1 MKEKFDEFLK
11 ITRELNKIEI
21 TPLLMGS
28 LGLEQVTGRDWQVRD
43 IDIHVPGDP
52 RGWGA
57 PDAERIY
64 DFEKIEMIM
73 NRLGYHLVDLHEHEF
88 QKDDL
93 SVEFGGMNT
102 LEDFAGIPLDEL
114 EKHQTAGAIYFLPN
128 AEQYLKIYQA
138 SSQDSYR
145 NEQNNDKDFAKI
157 AYLENF
163 LNQ

>member
-1 MKEKFDEFLK
+1 MKEKFGEFLK
-11 ITRELNKIEI
+11 IAKELNGIGV

-28 LGLEQVTGRDWQVRD
+28 LGLEQVTGRDWQARD

-52 RGWGA
+52 RGWEA
-57 PDAERIY
+57 PDEERIY
-64 DFEKIEMIM
+64 DFKKIEVIM
-73 NRLGYHLVDLHEHEF
+73 TRLGYHLVDLHEHEF
-88 QKDDL
+88 QKEDL

-114 EKHQTAGAIYFLPN
+114 AKHQTAGVVYFLPN
-128 AEQYLKIYQA
+128 AEQYLSIYRA

-157 AYLENF
+157 AYLENL

>member
-1 MKEKFDEFLK
+1 M
-11 ITRELNKIEI
+11 
-21 TPLLMGS
+21 
-28 LGLEQVTGRDWQVRD
+28 
-43 IDIHVPGDP
+43 
-52 RGWGA
+52 GA
-57 PDAERIY
+57 PDEERIY

-88 QKDDL
+88 HKDDL